1 MFITRK
7 AIPRRAVLRGMGA
20 VVALPLLESMV
31 PALGAA
37 PEPLKRFSVIF
48 APNGMNMPKWTPTG
62 EGTGYEMSAT
72 LEPLK
77 PLRDR
82 LLVISGLNNSVGDP
96 LPGEGESAPHERAG
110 AVFLTTV
117 HPQREGRVGVS
128 VDQMAARELGK
139 KTQLTSLELGLH
151 ANDTLGQC
159 EKGWSCAYLNTISW
173 RTPTTP
179 LPIEYRPRAV
189 FERMFGDS
197 DSTDPSVRRARMG
210 SDRSLL
216 DSVTSAAGKLMNKVG
231 PGDRARLTEYLDGM
245 RDVER
250 RIQLAEEQSGR
261 ELPTVDRPSGIPA
274 TFEEHTKL
282 MFDLQVL
289 ALQTDLT
296 RVLTFMMGPE
306 QSNRAFPEIGVP
318 DVHHGIS
325 HHQSD
330 PEKLE
335 KLYKINLY
343 HIKLLAYYLDKLNRT
358 PDGAGTLLDQ
368 TLVMFGCS
376 MSDSNDHLLQNLPVV
391 LAGGR
396 AEQIKTGRHIRFTE
410 TTPISNL
417 YWTLLDKLGVPIEK
431 FGNSQTQFGL
441 LPLA

>member
-7 AIPRRAVLRGMGA
+7 AIPRRMVLRGMGA
-20 VVALPLLESMV
+20 AVALPLLESMV

-37 PEPLKRFSVIF
+37 PEPLKRFSVLF
-48 APNGMNMPKWTPTG
+48 APNGMNMPKWTPAS
-62 EGTGYEMSAT
+62 EGPGYEMSPT

-82 LLVISGLNNSVGDP
+82 LLVISGLNNTIGDP
-96 LPGEGESAPHERAG
+96 QPGEGESAPHERAG
-110 AVFLTTV
+110 AVFLTAV

-128 VDQMAARELGK
+128 VDQLTARELGK
-139 KTQLTSLELGLH
+139 RTQLASLELGLH

-173 RTPTTP
+173 RTPNTP

-197 DSTDPSVRRARMG
+197 DSTDAITRRARMG
-210 SDRSLL
+210 SERSLL
-216 DSVTSAAGKLMNKVG
+216 DSVTSAASRLMEKVG
-231 PGDRARLTEYLDGM
+231 PADRARLTEYMDGM

-250 RIQLAEEQSGR
+250 RIQLAEQQSGR
-261 ELPTVDRPSGIPA
+261 ELPTVERPAGIPA

-343 HIKLLAYYLDKLNRT
+343 HMKLVGYYLDKLNHT

-396 AEQIKTGRHIRFTE
+396 PEQIRTGRHVRFPE
-410 TTPISNL
+410 ATPISNL
-417 YWTLLDKLGVPIEK
+417 YWTLLDKLGVPLDK
-431 FGNSQTQFGL
+431 FGNSEAKFGL